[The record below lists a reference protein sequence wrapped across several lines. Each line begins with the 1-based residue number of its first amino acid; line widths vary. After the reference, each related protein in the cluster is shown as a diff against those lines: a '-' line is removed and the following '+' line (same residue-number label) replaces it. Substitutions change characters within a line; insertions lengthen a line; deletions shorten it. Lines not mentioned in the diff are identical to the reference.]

1 MDINI
6 ATMLPAMATLFW
18 AAVIIIITASCSR
31 IATKT
36 TRQILNKDSTPLP
49 SSSIIVNIVRALIW
63 IYGIGF
69 MLSNCFGINVNG
81 LFAAL
86 GVGGIAI
93 SLGLQDTIA
102 NLIGGVQ
109 MTFSGLVQPGDNIE
123 IGGNRGV
130 VSDVNWRHTTIVN
143 TIGQTILIPNS
154 VLSKTSLTH
163 LPSGNSIAIP
173 IAISA
178 STEQPA
184 DLADTIVSVA
194 KQAAETVTPLQS
206 DPVLRFNEIT
216 PYGFNAKILLKID
229 SDDLSLVGITTDA
242 VIRAVAPFTA
252 HE

>member
-1 MDINI
+1 MLAEVSQFFPTLAVVLWALII
-6 ATMLPAMATLFW
+6 LTITMVCSHVAVKATRKF
-18 AAVIIIITASCSR
+18 
-31 IATKT
+31 
-36 TRQILNKDSTPLP
+36 LNRDSTPLP

-143 TIGQTILIPNS
+143 AIGQTILIPNS